1 MHFELIS
8 PEVKEEVVDP
18 KAKKD
23 PKAGAKTDFTEEEE
37 TKYENRILYQIGDS
51 TLLEEPQVIAFNLK
65 CIYQGPDVEDTT
77 PVEEDPKA
85 VKKPPKTGETLEQP
99 SIRYTSPDPVVLE

>member
-8 PEVKEEVVDP
+8 PEVKDEVVDP
-18 KAKKD
+18 KTKKD

-37 TKYENRILYQIGDS
+37 AKYENRILYQIGDS

-65 CIYQGPDVEDTT
+65 CIY
-77 PVEEDPKA
+77 
-85 VKKPPKTGETLEQP
+85 
-99 SIRYTSPDPVVLE
+99 